1 MKELEELREKIEIE
15 MNRRSGKLTKELELI
30 RQGRNIAY
38 GNVLEWIGKI
48 EKEESDVS
56 KQHELLIAFHYHER
70 LQDTDHADLSLNDRI
85 DHFLKS
91 NL

>member
-38 GNVLEWIGKI
+38 GNVLEWIGKMG
-48 EKEESDVS
+48 KP
-56 KQHELLIAFHYHER
+56 
-70 LQDTDHADLSLNDRI
+70 
-85 DHFLKS
+85 
-91 NL
+91 